1 MWWALRVC
9 SGQSPPSLRSAAA
22 PPWALVTLQW
32 WFRPPLGA
40 LVLSIRDMP
49 LPYLH
54 SLQSNTIKDDGARS
68 MAEALAAN
76 RTLSVIQ

>member
-1 MWWALRVC
+1 M
-9 SGQSPPSLRSAAA
+9 
-22 PPWALVTLQW
+22 
-32 WFRPPLGA
+32 PPLTGVSYCFSLGVGDTA
-40 LVLSIRDMP
+40 VVVQTTIGCPRVLHQGVP
-49 LPYLH
+49 LPCLH